1 MIKRLLAGIITF
13 CMCITPVMAEPN
25 ENTGVFFSI
34 NCDNDIKISPE
45 DIFEL
50 KVSKQSSGDREEI
63 LESCTTLSV
72 SVKDN
77 DNVDVY
83 PLDPGIYYVYD
94 IKYLGSNT
102 DIVAEGFAYSNIF
115 EVSNNPSEIY
125 SVDLSIGTESVNQLC
140 NTYDGV
146 SVSRNNEYLSAM
158 EAINNTKQ
166 SSNENGEIP
175 KMNEPVVSEND
186 LIDEHKDTNNNTEE
200 NTKDKV
206 EEKETEQHKKS
217 SLPKL
222 IFGITTL
229 SIIIGIA
236 SIIYVKKKK

>member
-1 MIKRLLAGIITF
+1 
-13 CMCITPVMAEPN
+13 MCITPVMAEPN

-34 NCDNDIKISPE
+34 NCDKGIKISPE

-50 KVSKQSSGDREEI
+50 RVSKQSSGDREEI
-63 LESCTTLSV
+63 LDSCTTLSV
-72 SVKDN
+72 SLKDN

-94 IKYLGSNT
+94 VKYLGSNS

-125 SVDLSIGTESVNQLC
+125 SVDLSIGTDSVKQLC
-140 NTYDGV
+140 NAYDGV
-146 SVSRNNEYLSAM
+146 SVSRNNEYLSAI
-158 EAINNTKQ
+158 EAINDTKQ
-166 SSNENGEIP
+166 SSNEKGEIP
-175 KMNEPVVSEND
+175 KMNEPVVSETD
-186 LIDEHKDTNNNTEE
+186 SKDEEKDTNNTEVNTEDKTE
-200 NTKDKV
+200 NKV

-217 SLPKL
+217 QLPKFL
-222 IFGITTL
+222 FGITTL